1 MIHIIDI
8 YILVCCFRIFVW
20 DFLLNWGVLI
30 LFEKLVWILLLV
42 SGFVFYVAC

>member
-1 MIHIIDI
+1 M
-8 YILVCCFRIFVW
+8 W